1 MIVLSLWLWLW
12 LVWVTVVHGPPAA
25 VDWAPKQ
32 QKNEENMF
40 RLLGFLEIEPGTEI
54 EEQKVSELRKR
65 VARRDK
71 LNIQRH
77 T

>member
-1 MIVLSLWLWLW
+1 
-12 LVWVTVVHGPPAA
+12 
-25 VDWAPKQ
+25 
-32 QKNEENMF
+32 MF